1 MPPSSSSHSTE
12 VDSEGEDGS
21 QSLVEGDSQPSVEG
35 GSQPKKEKKEVL
47 KPLGTPKNKMTWK
60 KVEVKTNLASVK
72 GGLNTKNE
80 IAPSLVCKM
89 GNEQHAFVQL
99 SKNHQWFLRGVG
111 GANTKKGDL
120 KALAVFTD
128 IRKGFSNAEDAAA
141 VAEDAAAVAAERE
154 PDESDEDDPMRFL
167 DAPAEPKAKAKA
179 RPKAKAKGRP
189 KTKARSLIRTFSMP
203 KHPPCTGWDP
213 TGAGGEIDIHV
224 YKKN

>member
-1 MPPSSSSHSTE
+1 M
-12 VDSEGEDGS
+12 
-21 QSLVEGDSQPSVEG
+21 
-35 GSQPKKEKKEVL
+35 
-47 KPLGTPKNKMTWK
+47 
-60 KVEVKTNLASVK
+60 EVKTNLASVK

-224 YKKN
+224 YKKKN